1 MTYVRIDRVVAACL
15 LLAGATFL
23 LPGCGGSEAPIA
35 EEEAAASLRK
45 APRGMASAV
54 AASAHS
60 IHTNDAGMQCTD
72 CHTPHGMS
80 FVSLFRFPPAAIIP
94 NGPAPSLDT
103 VTKTCSNVACHMV
116 PVGTYAV
123 LGDGGD
129 GEAYLNEVTYGGP
142 VTTPPWGEALRGACR
157 ACHGSPPSP
166 AVGAWHSP
174 THGGG
179 GTRAECSLCH
189 PGVTKVNGELVLSGT
204 THKNGV
210 VDVAPRWRSTC
221 FGCH

>member
-1 MTYVRIDRVVAACL
+1 MTYVRNDRVVAACL

-116 PVGTYAV
+116 PVGTYAYWAM
-123 LGDGGD
+123 GGD

-142 VTTPPWGEALRGACR
+142 VTTPPWERRCAALAAPATAALRRRPWAPGTALRTAEEERVRSARSAIR
-157 ACHGSPPSP
+157 A
-166 AVGAWHSP
+166 
-174 THGGG
+174 
-179 GTRAECSLCH
+179 
-189 PGVTKVNGELVLSGT
+189 
-204 THKNGV
+204 
-210 VDVAPRWRSTC
+210 
-221 FGCH
+221 